1 MIMVP
6 ALVSSMKPMTEEEIE
21 EVFEMVDDGP
31 DNDIIKRAKEFIVRY
46 KRDKKINNIIDEK
59 D

>member
-1 MIMVP
+1 
-6 ALVSSMKPMTEEEIE
+6 
-21 EVFEMVDDGP
+21 MVDDGP

-46 KRDKKINNIIDEK
+46 KRDKKINNIINEK